1 MNKSNEYNDLESFF
15 LDVGRNILSVYF
27 DKIKNK
33 ESLYDFFDY
42 FEDSVLSDVIGC
54 KSSLGINVFANKGK
68 ASDNLRYALLAS
80 IDPSG
85 KIDKNLSINN
95 TVDMNREVSIYAKEH
110 IAKKSKEK
118 LETEYGNAVQNLNQL
133 MLKNNNFIN
142 PYYLISLGITTEMR
156 NTGYIEDYCKDEDY
170 YQNIL
175 FDCYMREKKSLEDNG
190 YEDTLAYDILNY
202 VFDVEKRKNNYKD
215 IPKEYLKYNLYRNYS
230 LASERALENMAR
242 LSFASHIE
250 GIDSI
255 SKKDVEY
262 TIKNMSAAKIV
273 DESTMSLFEKKFL
286 KEMKESL
293 LKNRISTKTLKK

>member
-1 MNKSNEYNDLESFF
+1 MNKSNEYNNLESFF

-33 ESLYDFFDY
+33 ESLYEFFDY
-42 FEDSVLSDVIGC
+42 FEDSVLSDVVGC

-175 FDCYMREKKSLEDNG
+175 FDCYKREKKSLEDNG

-202 VFDVEKRKNNYKD
+202 VFDVEKRKN
-215 IPKEYLKYNLYRNYS
+215 NLYRNYS

-255 SKKDVEY
+255 SKNDVEY

-273 DESTMSLFEKKFL
+273 DESTISLFEKKFL

-293 LKNRISTKTLKK
+293 LENRISTKILKK